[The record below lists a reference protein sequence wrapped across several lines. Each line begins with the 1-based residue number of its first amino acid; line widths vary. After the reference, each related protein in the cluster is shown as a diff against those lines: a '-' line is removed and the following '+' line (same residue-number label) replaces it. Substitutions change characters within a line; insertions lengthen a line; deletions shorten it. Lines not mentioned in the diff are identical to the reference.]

1 MVLTELTLQLTASPE
16 RAWPRFAVADTT
28 AGTLPSPLRHAVG
41 VSSLS
46 VLATCIG
53 SALRPG
59 ATVGGVVLQSLA
71 ALVGY
76 VGGAVSA
83 VELSSRWVSAPDVC
97 PNVVSDSHVRGQTA
111 RVDRFAS
118 GAVLPVVL
126 SGSFNLVPLLP
137 MSFALALAGAA
148 ASVHSGWVGASAMLA
163 LEGQPRKRAAMVPAG
178 VAVGLVLL
186 ATLLRTVLP
195 K

>member
-1 MVLTELTLQLTASPE
+1 
-16 RAWPRFAVADTT
+16 
-28 AGTLPSPLRHAVG
+28 
-41 VSSLS
+41 VSFLS
-46 VLATCIG
+46 VIATCVG

-59 ATVGGVVLQSLA
+59 ATLGGVVLQSLA

-76 VGGAVSA
+76 VGGAASA
-83 VELSSRWVSAPDVC
+83 VELSSRFCTRAEQPRAATWASAPDVG
-97 PNVVSDSHVRGQTA
+97 PNAVESSLARGTTA

-126 SGSFNLVPLLP
+126 SGTFNLIPLIP
-137 MSFALALAGAA
+137 MSFVLALAGAA
-148 ASVHSGWVGASAMLA
+148 VSVHSGWVGASAMLA

-178 VAVGLVLL
+178 VAVGLVLV

>member
-1 MVLTELTLQLTASPE
+1 VI
-16 RAWPRFAVADTT
+16 
-28 AGTLPSPLRHAVG
+28 
-41 VSSLS
+41 
-46 VLATCIG
+46 ATCIG
-53 SALRPG
+53 SAFRPG

-76 VGGAVSA
+76 VGGAASA
-83 VELSSRWVSAPDVC
+83 VELSSKWVFAPDVG
-97 PNVVSDSHVRGQTA
+97 PNAAQNSLARGETS

-148 ASVHSGWVGASAMLA
+148 ASVQSGWVGASAMLA
-163 LEGQPRKRAAMVPAG
+163 LEGQPRKRAAIVPAG
-178 VAVGLVLL
+178 VAVGLVLV

>member
-1 MVLTELTLQLTASPE
+1 
-16 RAWPRFAVADTT
+16 
-28 AGTLPSPLRHAVG
+28 LRHAVG
-41 VSSLS
+41 VSSVS
-46 VLATCIG
+46 VFATCIG
-53 SALRPG
+53 SAFRPG

-76 VGGAVSA
+76 VGGAASA
-83 VELSSRWVSAPDVC
+83 VELSSKWVSAPDVG
-97 PNVVSDSHVRGQTA
+97 PNAASDSRAHGETA
-111 RVDRFAS
+111 RVARFAS
-118 GAVLPVVL
+118 GAVLPVVV
-126 SGSFNLVPLLP
+126 SGSFNLIPLLP

-178 VAVGLVLL
+178 MAVGLVLL

>member
-1 MVLTELTLQLTASPE
+1 
-16 RAWPRFAVADTT
+16 
-28 AGTLPSPLRHAVG
+28 
-41 VSSLS
+41 
-46 VLATCIG
+46 
-53 SALRPG
+53 
-59 ATVGGVVLQSLA
+59 VGGVVLQSLA

-76 VGGAVSA
+76 VGGAASA
-83 VELSSRWVSAPDVC
+83 VELSSQWVSAPDAG
-97 PNVVSDSHVRGQTA
+97 PNAASKSVARGDSA
-111 RVDRFAS
+111 RVARFAS

-126 SGSFNLVPLLP
+126 SGSFNLIPLLP

-163 LEGQPRKRAAMVPAG
+163 LEGKPRKRAAMVPAG